1 MKARI
6 ITLIFLNIL
15 YLHVDGQNLNY
26 PEGWT
31 LENCIRYAKNNNIS
45 ISSLRLSKSSANQD
59 LLQAK
64 AAKYPNLNGTVSQ
77 GLFAVDGT
85 NGLHIQGLNTQS
97 IGASSSMT
105 LYHDNYIKNNAI
117 SKEVSIQLA
126 DLSIQE
132 SENNITLSVTQ
143 AFLNILMAQENII
156 ALENLLTTTQIQ
168 LKQGTQLYNA
178 GSISKLN
185 FLQLQSQHAQDEYN
199 LIAAQNNLRTDLVNL
214 KQLLQLPTSYNFQI
228 SAPQEISVSN
238 DVKPLE
244 VVQNT
249 AQNQR
254 PEVKYG
260 ELNIENSALLLK
272 MAKSSIKPTLSI
284 SGNISTGYSQGNGSY
299 FSQLGNQFYLPV
311 GLSLG
316 IPIYN
321 NRIYKTAI
329 EKSKIEIQQA
339 QLALENTKTVLNQQI
354 EQAYINLQ
362 NSLSQYESAEKQ
374 MRINEQTYAIVNA
387 QMKLGAID
395 YVQLQQQKLIYIQ
408 ALQNYLQAKYT
419 AVLNKQIYEFYTG
432 QQINL

>member
-6 ITLIFLNIL
+6 IFLVFLNIL
-15 YLHVDGQNLNY
+15 YLHLDGQNLKY
-26 PEGWT
+26 PEVWT
-31 LENCIRYAKNNNIS
+31 LENCIDYAKSNNIS
-45 ISSLRLSKSSANQD
+45 ISSLRLSKNSASQD

-64 AAKYPNLNGTVSQ
+64 AAKYPNLNGTISQ
-77 GLFAVDGT
+77 GLFAL
-85 NGLHIQGLNTQS
+85 NANSGLHVQGLNTQS
-97 IGASSSMT
+97 VGANSSIT
-105 LYHDNYIKNNAI
+105 LYHDSYIKNNVI
-117 SKEVSIQLA
+117 SKDLSVQLA
-126 DLSIQE
+126 DLSVQE

-143 AFLNILMAQENII
+143 AFLNIVMSQENIV
-156 ALENLLTTTQIQ
+156 ALQSLLTTTETQ

-185 FLQLQSQHAQDEYN
+185 FLLLQSQQAQDEYN
-199 LIAAQNNLRTDLVNL
+199 LISAQNNLKTDLVNL
-214 KQLLQLPTSYNFQI
+214 KQILQLPTSYHFQI
-228 SAPQEISVSN
+228 TAPVEIIVSN
-238 DVKPLE
+238 DIKPLE
-244 VVQNT
+244 DVQQI

-254 PEVKYG
+254 PEMKYG
-260 ELNIENSALLLK
+260 ELNIENSELLLK
-272 MAKSSIKPTLSI
+272 MTKSSIKPTLSL
-284 SGNISTGYSQGNGSY
+284 SGNISTSYSLGNGNY
-299 FSQLGNQFYLPV
+299 INQLGNQFYMPV

-329 EKSKIEIQQA
+329 EKSKINIEQA
-339 QLALENTKTVLNQQI
+339 QLDLENTKTVLNQQI
-354 EQAYINLQ
+354 EQAYISLQ

-374 MRINEQTYAIVNA
+374 MNINEQTYAIVNA

-432 QQINL
+432 QKINL